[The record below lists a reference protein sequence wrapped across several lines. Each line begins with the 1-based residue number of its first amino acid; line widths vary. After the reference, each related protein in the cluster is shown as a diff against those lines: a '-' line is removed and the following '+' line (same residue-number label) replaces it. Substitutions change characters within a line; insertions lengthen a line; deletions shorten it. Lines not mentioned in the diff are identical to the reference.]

1 MVNYRRLISYIYA
14 YEGSMK
20 GKNIGFAKLE
30 SRNGQC
36 RLNVNV
42 KKVYAGGGD
51 LGVYLLSSSQE
62 IFLGNMFIHNGAGE
76 FRAVLPLENI
86 SGSGC
91 SMESCYGLSVH
102 EKNEDWRVYKTIWED
117 AVTQAAELDLAEVTS
132 QNMGDASEQIHRK
145 LTELNQE
152 IQAEEERLE
161 EERAQIVQEAKREV
175 DERKAETVKE
185 IEAAETQKPAEE
197 RYENIPRESRKVGSG
212 AQLLLQN
219 INRVGNVLGILSQ
232 SQTSRNA
239 GGGGVGF

>member
-1 MVNYRRLISYIYA
+1 M
-14 YEGSMK
+14 
-20 GKNIGFAKLE
+20 
-30 SRNGQC
+30 
-36 RLNVNV
+36 
-42 KKVYAGGGD
+42 
-51 LGVYLLSSSQE
+51 
-62 IFLGNMFIHNGAGE
+62 
-76 FRAVLPLENI
+76 
-86 SGSGC
+86 
-91 SMESCYGLSVH
+91 
-102 EKNEDWRVYKTIWED
+102 ED

-152 IQAEEERLE
+152 IQAEEERLGG
-161 EERAQIVQEAKREV
+161 RTAQIVQEDKTEE

-239 GGGGVGF
+239 GGGGSDFGGLEPGAAASPDRKDSALTVPESSRLMYRPLRICQLRQMTPHRPQRLPLQVRYRKPRLSGTGRRRLSRPQSLRLSRLLRKKSFC